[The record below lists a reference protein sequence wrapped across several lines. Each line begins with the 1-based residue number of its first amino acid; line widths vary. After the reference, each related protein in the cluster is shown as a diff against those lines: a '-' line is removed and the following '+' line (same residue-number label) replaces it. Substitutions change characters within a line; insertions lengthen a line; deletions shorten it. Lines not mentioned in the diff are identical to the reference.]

1 MVISLLFK
9 LSPNNTPGVKQC
21 VYVSLK
27 TPVERFV
34 FIRMA
39 LTIITGGARS
49 VDLAAGKLAKQYG
62 LQLHVLIPPCHPRKA
77 SIPPLTYQQLAEA
90 IPVTQQVAV
99 RLGKQLTSP
108 ISQQYILRNYHIVSQ
123 ADRVLAFTC
132 LSLATQVCPGG
143 TGWGV
148 DMAIVLRKS
157 ICVYDVERRGWFWYN
172 PSQEVFQACDPDQY
186 PTLVQK
192 TAIIGMRHIDEYPEA
207 LLELQNTFHRS
218 VTFV

>member
-1 MVISLLFK
+1 
-9 LSPNNTPGVKQC
+9 
-21 VYVSLK
+21 
-27 TPVERFV
+27 
-34 FIRMA
+34 MA
-39 LTIITGGARS
+39 FTIISGGARG
-49 VDLAAGKLAKQYG
+49 VDLEAEKLTRQYG
-62 LQLHVLIPPCHPRKA
+62 LPIQVLIPPCHPRRA

-108 ISQQYILRNYHIVSQ
+108 ISQQYILRNYYIVSQ

-132 LSLATQVCPGG
+132 LSLTTQGCPGG

-148 DMAIVLRKS
+148 DMAKVLRKS
-157 ICVYDVERRGWFWYN
+157 LYVYDVERRGWFWYN
-172 PSQEVFQACDPDQY
+172 PSQEVFHACDPDQY

-192 TAIIGMRHIDEYPEA
+192 TAIIGMRHIDEYPDA